1 MGKTK
6 QLLKKAESQL
16 TKLIITLDSDLRN
29 ENLYITREFNDDI
42 NRLYDLL
49 KKINK
54 VKEDE

>member
-1 MGKTK
+1 MEKTK

-29 ENLYITREFNDDI
+29 ENLYIAREFNDDI

-54 VKEDE
+54 IKEDE

>member
-1 MGKTK
+1 MEKTK

-42 NRLYDLL
+42 DRLYDLL

-54 VKEDE
+54 IKEDE

>member
-1 MGKTK
+1 MRKTK

>member
-16 TKLIITLDSDLRN
+16 TKLIITLDGDLRN
-29 ENLYITREFNDDI
+29 ENLYIAREFNDDI

-54 VKEDE
+54 IKEDE

>member
-6 QLLKKAESQL
+6 QLLTKAESQL

-29 ENLYITREFNDDI
+29 ENLYIAREFNDDI

-54 VKEDE
+54 IKEDE

>member
-1 MGKTK
+1 MKKTK
-6 QLLKKAESQL
+6 QLLTKAESQL

-42 NRLYDLL
+42 DRLYDLL

-54 VKEDE
+54 IKEDE

>member
-1 MGKTK
+1 MRKTK
-6 QLLKKAESQL
+6 QLLTKAESQL

-29 ENLYITREFNDDI
+29 ENLYIAREFNDDI

-54 VKEDE
+54 IKEDE